1 MVGTSV
7 TASITAPVCML
18 SVTSSGG
25 GGMPN
30 MLDTPKNSPAMS
42 KDDNRADTPQSQK
55 TVKVLNLQSIYYRLG
70 FAVTP
75 CVISTIAK
83 LRYRF

>member
-1 MVGTSV
+1 MVFNVCIYPGMMGTTV
-7 TASITAPVCML
+7 TPSITAPVCMP
-18 SVTSSGG
+18 SVTTSGG

-55 TVKVLNLQSIYYRLG
+55 TVKVTSIYYPNPT
-70 FAVTP
+70 ADE
-75 CVISTIAK
+75 
-83 LRYRF
+83 